1 MLLPTMQITGA
12 FSQQRVT
19 WSSLPALPDK
29 EGFAGMYAGV
39 SGGQLFCMGGAN
51 FPGKRPWEG
60 GTKKWYS
67 NIYRLDQS
75 GKWFQLADTLPVP
88 LAYGITIS
96 ANNKIYLVGGNTDN
110 VHTNRS
116 FTLEWNGSRL
126 LREEL
131 PSLPVPL
138 ANMAGALVNNLIILA
153 GGSSAPTAVPLRK
166 CFALDL
172 KEIKK
177 GWFELP
183 AWPGPERSYPTSA
196 VVGNK
201 FYLFSGER
209 VGVNQNNEKFRY
221 IMQDA
226 YCFTPKKVNGRWTG
240 EWKPIAPLPKGAV
253 AAGNPLPVLRDG
265 TILISGGV
273 DALTALHTHQPT
285 HPGMSNDYQLYNPK
299 DDSWQLI
306 INRDS
311 IPARVTLPIVHWNQQ
326 WVFISGEIKPGI
338 RTNSIMQVKE

>member
-1 MLLPTMQITGA
+1 
-12 FSQQRVT
+12 
-19 WSSLPALPDK
+19 
-29 EGFAGMYAGV
+29 
-39 SGGQLFCMGGAN
+39 
-51 FPGKRPWEG
+51 
-60 GTKKWYS
+60 
-67 NIYRLDQS
+67 
-75 GKWFQLADTLPVP
+75 
-88 LAYGITIS
+88 
-96 ANNKIYLVGGNTDN
+96 
-110 VHTNRS
+110 
-116 FTLEWNGSRL
+116 
-126 LREEL
+126 
-131 PSLPVPL
+131 
-138 ANMAGALVNNLIILA
+138 
-153 GGSSAPTAVPLRK
+153 
-166 CFALDL
+166 
-172 KEIKK
+172 
-177 GWFELP
+177 
-183 AWPGPERSYPTSA
+183 
-196 VVGNK
+196 
-201 FYLFSGER
+201 
-209 VGVNQNNEKFRY
+209 
-221 IMQDA
+221 MQDA